1 MDIIIVIVFFCIG
14 CLSGYIGAYSKKKGE
29 NRALMEDIAR
39 VTDEKQKVE
48 SKYKIEIEEQK
59 KRHTLEIEK
68 RKYKYGEKLKQ
79 FTSYF
84 KLLDEFNRKSNES
97 FENDILPIIER
108 FFADYETVET
118 EDDKDSGN
126 KAIAE
131 LMNGFLKIE
140 SKMKEEYLRMRTETN
155 TLRLISSPKMNTLL
169 DELDKLLDESFDA
182 SNYSLKSL
190 SDPEQFRNPEGVK
203 PYQEKVHELGK
214 KVQKK
219 RQQLMDLMKQEL
231 DDI

>member
-1 MDIIIVIVFFCIG
+1 MDIIIGIVCFCIG
-14 CLSGYIGAYSKKKGE
+14 CLSGYLIAYSKKKGE

-39 VTDEKQKVE
+39 LTDEKQKVK
-48 SKYKIEIEEQK
+48 SQYEIRLEEQK
-59 KRHTLEIEK
+59 KLHTLEIEK
-68 RKYKYGEKLKQ
+68 RKYKYEEKLKQ
-79 FTSYF
+79 FTRYF

-97 FENDILPIIER
+97 FDNDIQPIIKR
-108 FFADYETVET
+108 FFDDYSTVET

-140 SKMKEEYLRMRTETN
+140 SKMKEEYLRMSTETN
-155 TLRLISSPKMNTLL
+155 TLRLISSPKMNALL
-169 DELDKLLDESFDA
+169 DEMDKLLGESFDA
-182 SNYSLKSL
+182 SNYSLKNL
-190 SDPEQFRNPEGVK
+190 SDPEQFRNIEGAK
-203 PYQEKVHELGK
+203 PYQEKANELGK
-214 KVQKK
+214 MVQKK